1 MHLKSHLFTLL
12 THLFF
17 YASQLVIKNLSAHTF
32 HGIIFIAPM
41 SGQNRISPYNIK
53 QTSDENKEKYH
64 FRGLLV
70 FIVVTTDFMI
80 QVLKKYSNNIYHLL
94 AHPRN
99 IKIICSPPI
108 LQVAGFIYR
117 FNLFQV
123 QQWLKLPES
132 LMSAVSRAFGGLFS
146 TETPPTQ
153 PYAMGAT
160 LEIQRAQQV
169 EHYEQQAM
177 RARMG
182 HLRNRVCIF
191 NCSNPIFPQN
201 VVTVIIWWIN
211 VSICA
216 AVHLSLCLPKN
227 SQLIPR

>member
-1 MHLKSHLFTLL
+1 M
-12 THLFF
+12 
-17 YASQLVIKNLSAHTF
+17 
-32 HGIIFIAPM
+32 
-41 SGQNRISPYNIK
+41 
-53 QTSDENKEKYH
+53 
-64 FRGLLV
+64 
-70 FIVVTTDFMI
+70 
-80 QVLKKYSNNIYHLL
+80 
-94 AHPRN
+94 HPRN
-99 IKIICSPPI
+99 TIIICSPPI

-132 LMSAVSRAFGGLFS
+132 LTSAVSRAFGGLFS

-160 LEIQRAQQV
+160 LEIQRTQQV

-191 NCSNPIFPQN
+191 NCSNPIFPQKCSHCDHLMDQCQYLC
-201 VVTVIIWWIN
+201 TT
-211 VSICA
+211 
-216 AVHLSLCLPKN
+216 VHLPLRLPKN

>member
-1 MHLKSHLFTLL
+1 M
-12 THLFF
+12 
-17 YASQLVIKNLSAHTF
+17 
-32 HGIIFIAPM
+32 
-41 SGQNRISPYNIK
+41 
-53 QTSDENKEKYH
+53 
-64 FRGLLV
+64 
-70 FIVVTTDFMI
+70 
-80 QVLKKYSNNIYHLL
+80 
-94 AHPRN
+94 HPRN
-99 IKIICSPPI
+99 TIIICSPPI

-132 LMSAVSRAFGGLFS
+132 LTSAVSRAFGGLFS

-201 VVTVIIWWIN
+201 VVTVII
-211 VSICA
+211 
-216 AVHLSLCLPKN
+216 
-227 SQLIPR
+227 

>member
-1 MHLKSHLFTLL
+1 MISWYKSWKNTVITFT
-12 THLFF
+12 T
-17 YASQLVIKNLSAHTF
+17 NLC
-32 HGIIFIAPM
+32 
-41 SGQNRISPYNIK
+41 
-53 QTSDENKEKYH
+53 
-64 FRGLLV
+64 
-70 FIVVTTDFMI
+70 I
-80 QVLKKYSNNIYHLL
+80 QEIT
-94 AHPRN
+94 
-99 IKIICSPPI
+99 IIICSPPI

-132 LMSAVSRAFGGLFS
+132 LTSAVSRAFGGLFS

-201 VVTVIIWWIN
+201 VVTVIIGWIN

-227 SQLIPR
+227 GQLIPR